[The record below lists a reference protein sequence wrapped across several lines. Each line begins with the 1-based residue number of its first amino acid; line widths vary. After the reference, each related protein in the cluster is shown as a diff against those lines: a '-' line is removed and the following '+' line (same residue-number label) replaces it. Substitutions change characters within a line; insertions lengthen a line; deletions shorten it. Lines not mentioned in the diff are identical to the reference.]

1 MPEDAKAEQYLDALL
16 FALTNERTEQDFEDY
31 RIDTPIYRDRDL
43 YPDWDEIVTGIKT
56 GGRVLDRGNTH
67 VMEIHQIPLMV
78 IPYFFEYM
86 TWNKKLREEYPDQE
100 PGLPV
105 SNVLGLGLGSRLSPW
120 LFLNYKYGLD
130 CWRGG
135 ETLRV
140 WVAELSTQLYREG
153 DHTVNMLIVSDIIL
167 AVKYPYKFCQMTK
180 DGFADHTYCVDDLVH
195 DHTAVR
201 SVWRYHISTSRE
213 IYEFEKA
220 RGESLS
226 KIKGD

>member
-31 RIDTPIYRDRDL
+31 RIDTPTYRDRDL
-43 YPDWDEIVTGIKT
+43 YPGWDEIATSLKT
-56 GGRVLDRGNTH
+56 GGRNTNVL
-67 VMEIHQIPLMV
+67 EIHRIPLMV

-86 TWNKKLREEYPDQE
+86 TWHKKLREAYPDQE

-105 SNVLGLGLGSRLSPW
+105 SNVLGLGLPRKLQPW
-120 LFLNYKYGLD
+120 MFLTYKLGLD

-135 ETLRV
+135 ETLRG
-140 WVAELSTQLYREG
+140 WIADRSTELHREG
-153 DHTVNMLIVSDIIL
+153 GHTVNMLIVSDIIL

-180 DGFADHTYCVDDLVH
+180 DGFADHAYCVDDLVH

-201 SVWRYHISTSRE
+201 AVWQYNIRTSRE